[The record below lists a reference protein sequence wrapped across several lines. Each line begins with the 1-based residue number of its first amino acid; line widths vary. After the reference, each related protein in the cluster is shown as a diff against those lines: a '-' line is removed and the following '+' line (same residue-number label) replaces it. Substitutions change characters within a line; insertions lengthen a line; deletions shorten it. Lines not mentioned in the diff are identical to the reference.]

1 MARNRIAVPTAPGRS
16 VQVQPLDLPRLRY
29 AESRNVVG
37 ESVERLGEA
46 ASGLAGGL
54 QDLAIRKAEYSAKD
68 GALAFGE
75 KQQQRLYNPEGGLYT
90 LQGKAAVDGYEA
102 VLEGLKKDA
111 AEISASLPS
120 PMARRLFD
128 DSAAATMQM
137 TRKQIGAFVVRERQ
151 VWENEVDTSMVS
163 TEYSSAGRAWDDDEA
178 SEVHLATGASIIARM
193 ANRGRSL
200 EWAQDQIEQRESAAR
215 RDIGIARVTN
225 IGPDAGEAYFK
236 RFEKTFSADDAR
248 AVQGAIRV
256 RREAIAADERRVA
269 AEQRAAAAAAR
280 AERREELA
288 TLRSQLDTGAGSSA
302 DYLALAEGYS
312 AIGDTSAAAEARAK
326 AGERKAAE
334 GYRGASLSTLDTE
347 IAALEA
353 REGKLSPN
361 QASTLTGLRTL
372 REQTASRLNE
382 PGGALRQEQYAS
394 GRPVAALDLADPA
407 SFQARANSAVA
418 AARNQGGRV
427 EPLFADD
434 IRRLEGSMQGEASE
448 RLKVLRTIAQFRDPR
463 AIEGAARQ
471 LTGEGDG
478 DFRIA
483 ATLVSSPGGE
493 KLALEVLRGRDALAT
508 SEKAFNGGLAQ
519 FEFNRSAAPALS
531 GMPPDYSRDVFD
543 GAKAIYAERSRQKGS
558 TAWDAA
564 LWRSSVNA
572 ALGGNERGGGI
583 VRRGDKY
590 VSLPPGWTG
599 EQLFSRIAAMPT
611 QKVAKGGEPI
621 WPDGSQV
628 TIGQIRALTPVRVGG
643 TVYGFQTRAGR
654 LLGTKGGRPYLIDAS
669 KLPRAK

>member
-1 MARNRIAVPTAPGRS
+1 MVNVPITPGRS
-16 VQVQPLDLPRLRY
+16 AQVQPLNPRPLRY
-29 AESRNVVG
+29 AESRNYVG
-37 ESVERLGEA
+37 ESVERLGEQL
-46 ASGLAGGL
+46 SGLAGSL
-54 QDLAIRKAEYSAKD
+54 DDLSKRRAEYDAKD
-68 GALAFGE
+68 GALQFGAE
-75 KQQQRLYNPEGGLYT
+75 ITRDIDDPETGLFR
-90 LQGKAAVDGYEA
+90 LQGKAAVDSYED
-102 VLEGLKKDA
+102 VLSGLASKA
-111 AEISASLPS
+111 SEISGKLKS
-120 PMARRLFD
+120 PLARQLFD
-128 DSAAATMQM
+128 DNAAARLQTLRGQVG
-137 TRKQIGAFVVRERQ
+137 TFVVRERQ
-151 VWENEVDTSMVS
+151 AYEDETDAALIA
-163 TEYSSAGRAWDDDEA
+163 TELGDAGRAWDNDEQV
-178 SEVHLATGASIIARM
+178 EVHVATAASIYARM
-193 ANRGRSL
+193 ANRKGRDPA
-200 EWAQDQIEQRESAAR
+200 WAQNKIETAESNVR
-215 RDIGIARVTN
+215 RDVALARVVN
-225 IGPDAGEAYFK
+225 AGPDAGEAYFK
-236 RFEKTFSADDAR
+236 RFEMTFSADDAR

-256 RREAIAADERRVA
+256 RREAIAAEERRVA

-288 TLRSQLDTGAGSSA
+288 TLRRQLDTGAGSSA
-302 DYLALAEGYS
+302 DYVALAEGYA

-394 GRPVAALDLADPA
+394 GRPVIALDLSDPA

-448 RLKVLRTIAQFRDPR
+448 RLKVLRTIAMFRDPR

-543 GAKAIYAERSRQKGS
+543 AAKAIYAERSRQKGS

-621 WPDGSQV
+621 WPDGSGV